1 MGLPFYG
8 HDDFLKVISMSEPL
22 AERLRPRNL
31 DDYIGQKQLVGEGAV
46 LRKMID
52 SGRISSFILWG
63 PPGVGKTTL
72 AKIIANKLETP
83 FFTLSAVTS
92 GVKDVRDVI
101 DKAKNSRFFSQ
112 ASPILF
118 IDEIHRFS
126 KSQQDSLLGAVETGV
141 VTLIGATTEN
151 PSFEVIRPLLS
162 RCQVYVLKPLEKD
175 DLLELLHNAITKDYI
190 LNKKHIEVKETGAIL
205 RYSGGDARKLLN
217 ILELVVEAEGEKET
231 IEITDKIV
239 AERIQQNPLA
249 YDKEGEMHYDIISAF
264 IKSIRG
270 SDPDGALYWLA
281 RMIEGGE
288 DPAFIARRLVI
299 SASED
304 IGLANPN
311 ALLLANAA
319 FDAVMK
325 IGWPEGRIP
334 LAEATVYLATS
345 PKSNSAYM
353 GISDA
358 LQLVQETGNQPVPL
372 HLRNAPTKLMSQL
385 GYGKDYK
392 YAHDYK
398 DHFVEQQFLPDELQD
413 RRLWHA
419 QENPQEDKLK
429 ERMIRLWGDRFKK

>member
-1 MGLPFYG
+1 M
-8 HDDFLKVISMSEPL
+8 
-22 AERLRPRNL
+22 RPRTL
-31 DDYIGQKQLVGEGAV
+31 DDYVGQEHLVGPGGV
-46 LRKMID
+46 VRRMIE

-72 AKIIANKLETP
+72 AEIVASEMKVP
-83 FFTLSAVTS
+83 FYTLSAVTS
-92 GVKDVRDVI
+92 GVREVREVI
-101 DKAKNSRFFSQ
+101 EKAKSGRFFNN

-126 KSQQDSLLGAVETGV
+126 KSQQDSLLGAVERGV

-162 RCQVYVLKPLEKD
+162 RCQVYVLKSLEKG
-175 DLLELLHNAITKDYI
+175 DLQKILERAIDTDSE
-190 LNKKHIEVKETGAIL
+190 LQKKHIDLKETDAMM

-217 ILELVVEAEGEKET
+217 ILELMVESANSNDVV
-231 IEITDKIV
+231 ITDKRV
-239 AERIQQNPLA
+239 EEELQTNPLA
-249 YDKEGEMHYDIISAF
+249 YDKQGDMHYDIISAF

-270 SDPDGALYWLA
+270 SDPDAALYWMA

-288 DPAFIARRLVI
+288 DPQFIARRVVI
-299 SASED
+299 SAAED

-334 LAEATVYLATS
+334 LAEAVVYLATS

-353 GISDA
+353 GINTAIEEVRQS
-358 LQLVQETGNQPVPL
+358 GNQPVPL
-372 HLRNAPTKLMSQL
+372 PIRNAPTKLMAQL
-385 GYGKDYK
+385 GYHDGYK
-392 YAHDYK
+392 YPHDYPGNFTPQQYLPEALK
-398 DHFVEQQFLPDELQD
+398 DKRF
-413 RRLWHA
+413 WHA
-419 QENPQEDKLK
+419 QHSPAEEKLYQRMLNCWGERYK
-429 ERMIRLWGDRFKK
+429 E